1 MTAPERH
8 AGLEPKADE
17 RPWEGPG
24 AVRRDCAPHR
34 GSWFVLLASV
44 NGFGIAVAVAG
55 WTLFYIPLFLQ
66 VSPGTSV
73 SPGPGLLVLPSVL
86 CLPLGLFTWVLAARD
101 LARMR
106 GGDMDP
112 AGLGA
117 ATLAAWAG
125 IASMA
130 VGAIPTLVAVLL
142 LLR

>member
-34 GSWFVLLASV
+34 GSWFVLLGLV
-44 NGFGIAVAVAG
+44 DGFGIAVAVAA
-55 WTLFYIPLFLQ
+55 WMLSYRPFYLQ
-66 VSPGTSV
+66 VSPTTCI
-73 SPGPGLLVLPSVL
+73 SPSDWLLVLPSVL
-86 CLPLGLFTWVLAARD
+86 CLPLGLSTWALAARD

-117 ATLAAWAG
+117 ATLAGWAG

-130 VGAIPTLVAVLL
+130 VGAIPTLLAVLL
-142 LLR
+142 ILS